1 MPTNSDRFV
10 TRHASLTAISVLL
23 AALLAAN
30 GSVTP
35 VAAQS
40 YNCSA
45 NPAVASVTPKYA
57 NRFFRV
63 ISTIS
68 NLYPIQNW
76 AADTRLQPVLT
87 PLRTEGRCKASWAI
101 TAVSAVEM
109 AYALVADSVPSMAP
123 PQRLSLQQVLDC
135 SYSTSSNCIDGGW
148 LTAAALDYM
157 VDATRQWG
165 CSQFGCSQWGCS
177 QWGCS
182 QCGGRLIATAP
193 IQLSS
198 PTPQTPQVIDCNNSS
213 SNCVDGG
220 WPTAA
225 LDYMVDATRQW
236 GASPPRH
243 PSSRTCRGRADASGA
258 SAHTHAPTPMCSVCA
273 PMRPCPCHH
282 AHAPSLCAPCAL
294 SATTIGITGYDQVDF
309 YSWFGLLLA
318 VNTQPTIA
326 FVQGSYPSFQTYT
339 QGIYQ
344 RPRVVQR
351 QEWVDSQRAGDG
363 VAREVLLGSTI
374 KWAPTAD
381 AGCAVAG
388 VVDHSVVVMGY
399 SITADSAFWILRNS
413 WGATWGMQGYMQMAF
428 EGGVGI
434 CGIHSVPALY
444 PIIKTPSPCLSP
456 QNPCGGGTCQDLGNG
471 QYTCMCEEPY
481 FIAAHTDFP
490 LLVPPFF
497 SHFPAFHHFSHLPS
511 SSRPSL
517 PITTHDLTL
526 DLSSLPL
533 PPNPSNFPC
542 ASSPLPRPLPLSLPP
557 PLVPSPPPTRPL
569 PLSLF
574 PLALSHLPSPHSPPP
589 TSPLPTRPFPLAPCQ
604 LTCAACRMT
613 IPVRSA
619 QHGPLRDHPQSTYAS
634 VLPPLMGS
642 VQCGLFYSWP
652 GHCERAAT
660 PHGSVQCGLFYSWTA
675 NDTCKG
681 VAGLFSL
688 TVAGF
693 LRLNP
698 GINCTSKTAWNA
710 PTVNQQLCVALGNG
724 ADLPMCTAWYT
735 VIAGDISSSPPLGEA
750 SSLPSVAAAAA
761 GVGMACSPLPALT
774 SFPAH
779 AYLPPFMLLSSPFLC
794 SPSSPFY
801 APIFPLLLLPSSPC
815 YAPIFPPFMLPS
827 SPFYAPI
834 FPLFMLPSSP
844 FYAPIFPLLCSHL
857 PFIPFPLF
865 MLPSSP
871 CYAPIFP
878 FLCSHLPPFMLPS
891 SPFYGSHLPP
901 FMLPS
906 SPFLCSHL
914 PLLCSQSSPFLLC
927 SHLPPF
933 MLPSSPFYA
942 PIFPT
947 LPSSPFYAPIFPLLC
962 SHLPPSI
969 LPSSFC
975 APRPSIPIAGRQ
987 LAVSKAPCLKYY
999 YVTKGDMC
1007 ARIITLKFQ
1016 NSAQKLSELN
1026 NGYVCVNSKLY
1037 VGLSLCTR
1045 R

>member
-165 CSQFGCSQWGCS
+165 LF
-177 QWGCS
+177 
-182 QCGGRLIATAP
+182 P
-193 IQLSS
+193 IWLFSMGLF
-198 PTPQTPQVIDCNNSS
+198 PMGLFPIS

-236 GASPPRH
+236 GGLAAETPFFPYLQRQ
-243 PSSRTCRGRADASGA
+243 SRCVRRK
-258 SAHTHAPTPMCSVCA
+258 
-273 PMRPCPCHH
+273 
-282 AHAPSLCAPCAL
+282 
-294 SATTIGITGYDQVDF
+294 ATTIGITGYDQVDF

-318 VNTQPTIA
+318 VNVDFYGWFGLLLAVNVSLAVNASLAVNVDFYGWFGLLLAVNVSLAVNASLAVNTQPTIA

-339 QGIYQ
+339 QVREALYGVCFEPTQKQSPLLPDALSEGIYSD
-344 RPRVVQR
+344 PGCAAAGVVDHSVLVMGWR
-351 QEWVDSQRAGDG
+351 ERYFWVDYKMVQEGTYS
-363 VAREVLLGSTI
+363 
-374 KWAPTAD
+374 D

-444 PIIKTPSPCLSP
+444 PIIKTDVCSLQDDNPCAVGTCINDNAGGFFCLCPPGFDQGYRPNGAYTCVPTSNPSYTVVFPIDIDCPLVYQLYGLTEEAFLA
-456 QNPCGGGTCQDLGNG
+456 QNPN
-471 QYTCMCEEPY
+471 
-481 FIAAHTDFP
+481 
-490 LLVPPFF
+490 
-497 SHFPAFHHFSHLPS
+497 
-511 SSRPSL
+511 
-517 PITTHDLTL
+517 
-526 DLSSLPL
+526 LSMDH
-533 PPNPSNFPC
+533 C
-542 ASSPLPRPLPLSLPP
+542 
-557 PLVPSPPPTRPL
+557 V
-569 PLSLF
+569 
-574 PLALSHLPSPHSPPP
+574 
-589 TSPLPTRPFPLAPCQ
+589 
-604 LTCAACRMT
+604 T
-613 IPVRSA
+613 IPK
-619 QHGPLRDHPQSTYAS
+619 STYAS

-642 VQCGLFYSWP
+642 SMD
-652 GHCERAAT
+652 HCVTIPKNTEVSVL
-660 PHGSVQCGLFYSWTA
+660 PPLMGSVQCGLFYSWTA

-710 PTVNQQLCVALGNG
+710 PTVNQQVRFDLPLGAQLCMAIGYGADLLGAQLCMALGYGADLPLGAQLCMALGYGADLPAPRQRGRPTHVHGMLCVALGNG

-735 VIAGDISSSPPLGEA
+735 VKAGDTCADIMADHSLNDTTFFALNPGLGCD
-750 SSLPSVAAAAA
+750 SLFPSVGGSLFPSFSGSGRGWSGD
-761 GVGMACSPLPALT
+761 GVQV
-774 SFPAH
+774 
-779 AYLPPFMLLSSPFLC
+779 SS
-794 SPSSPFY
+794 
-801 APIFPLLLLPSSPC
+801 
-815 YAPIFPPFMLPS
+815 
-827 SPFYAPI
+827 
-834 FPLFMLPSSP
+834 
-844 FYAPIFPLLCSHL
+844 
-857 PFIPFPLF
+857 
-865 MLPSSP
+865 
-871 CYAPIFP
+871 
-878 FLCSHLPPFMLPS
+878 
-891 SPFYGSHLPP
+891 GV
-901 FMLPS
+901 
-906 SPFLCSHL
+906 
-914 PLLCSQSSPFLLC
+914 
-927 SHLPPF
+927 
-933 MLPSSPFYA
+933 
-942 PIFPT
+942 
-947 LPSSPFYAPIFPLLC
+947 
-962 SHLPPSI
+962 
-969 LPSSFC
+969 
-975 APRPSIPIAGRQ
+975 R
-987 LAVSKAPCLKYY
+987 
-999 YVTKGDMC
+999 
-1007 ARIITLKFQ
+1007 
-1016 NSAQKLSELN
+1016 
-1026 NGYVCVNSKLY
+1026 
-1037 VGLSLCTR
+1037 
-1045 R
+1045 